1 MYSKIKKITLWFITL
16 LAISFMSC
24 SNGFDDN
31 NTENANLPS
40 GYYVLADKS
49 AYIQVSDATGY
60 LYEYDSSV
68 LGYKKM
74 DLPLAIS
81 LSGSTV
87 YFSWSTTVNSQ
98 TFSGKISGTY
108 TESTKSVMI
117 TAVDENSKDYAAI
130 GSIYTWQNTK
140 PVYSGSDDNSENTDN
155 YAFSAPNDVTATIS
169 TTTSNTIV
177 IKWTNVTGVSDYW
190 LYYNTENNT
199 DSAIL
204 KSKYAYSGYMFTI
217 NESGTYYFWIKS
229 ANGTKETSAFS
240 KVAVCTISYE
250 SLSVPSNFTVSLSTI
265 TANTVKLSWS
275 EEKASYSYWIYYGTT
290 NDSSQATL
298 KSKYGYKGYTMQLT
312 ENGTYY
318 FWVKAANES
327 TSTSA
332 TSDFSNSSSITFTHE
347 DLSAPTALTATGT
360 NSTVK
365 LTWTATK
372 TTSGLSPASYY
383 IYYGTENDS
392 SKATLKSK
400 YGYSGYEI
408 TLSESGTYYF
418 WVKAADTS
426 DSSSPTSDFSEV
438 ATYGQACLD
447 LCGGS
452 SPLFFIDKRKENVVK

>member
-16 LAISFMSC
+16 LTISFMSC

-31 NTENANLPS
+31 NTENASLPS

-117 TAVDENSKDYAAI
+117 TAVDENSKDYAAV
-130 GSIYTWQNTK
+130 GSIYTWQNAV
-140 PVYSGSDDNSENTDN
+140 PVYSGSDDDTENTNN

-204 KSKYAYSGYMFTI
+204 KSKYAYS
-217 NESGTYYFWIKS
+217 
-229 ANGTKETSAFS
+229 
-240 KVAVCTISYE
+240 
-250 SLSVPSNFTVSLSTI
+250 
-265 TANTVKLSWS
+265 
-275 EEKASYSYWIYYGTT
+275 
-290 NDSSQATL
+290 
-298 KSKYGYKGYTMQLT
+298 
-312 ENGTYY
+312 
-318 FWVKAANES
+318 
-327 TSTSA
+327 
-332 TSDFSNSSSITFTHE
+332 
-347 DLSAPTALTATGT
+347 
-360 NSTVK
+360 
-365 LTWTATK
+365 
-372 TTSGLSPASYY
+372 
-383 IYYGTENDS
+383 
-392 SKATLKSK
+392 
-400 YGYSGYEI
+400 
-408 TLSESGTYYF
+408 
-418 WVKAADTS
+418 
-426 DSSSPTSDFSEV
+426 
-438 ATYGQACLD
+438 
-447 LCGGS
+447 
-452 SPLFFIDKRKENVVK
+452 